1 MPQSLVGLA
10 LETGGVLIKFT
21 QTTVES
27 GGAVHVQEARYPAH
41 SPPAPLHR
49 HPLQDERFVIMEGAL
64 KFRVGDVDRVVNA
77 GESIEVPRATFHRAY
92 NPGDVPTLAIWETR
106 PALRTAE
113 FFAAMGVASRGRTRP
128 RLVDA
133 AAILSEFRDE
143 FEMAKPHPFVQ
154 RILFGC
160 LAPFGRSVLQ
170 PQR

>member
-1 MPQSLVGLA
+1 MSQSLLGVT

-21 QTTVES
+21 QTGAET
-27 GGAVHVQEARYPAH
+27 GGSLHVQEARYPAH

-49 HPLQDERFVIMEGAL
+49 HPMQDERFVIVEGAL
-64 KFRVGDVDRVVNA
+64 QFRVGGVDRLVSA

-113 FFAAMGVASRGRTRP
+113 FFAAMGRASRGRARP
-128 RLVDA
+128 RLIDA

-143 FEMAKPHPFVQ
+143 FEMAKPPPLVQ
-154 RILFGC
+154 RIVFGC
-160 LAPFGRSVLQ
+160 LAPWGRNVLA
-170 PQR
+170 R